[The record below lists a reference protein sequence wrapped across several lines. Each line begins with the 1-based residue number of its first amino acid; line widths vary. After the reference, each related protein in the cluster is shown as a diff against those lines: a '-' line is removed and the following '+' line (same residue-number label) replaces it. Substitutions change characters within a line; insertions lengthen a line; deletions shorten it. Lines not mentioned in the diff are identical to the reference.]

1 MWKRREQSKDGRG
14 RDEMEDSIVYEVR
27 SRGPWLR
34 GWIRLN
40 RTIGVRRRSE
50 LWGWDCNVEDRERCA
65 QVRLRGY
72 GRRVCAQCETSVVA

>member
-1 MWKRREQSKDGRG
+1 MWKRGEQSQDGRG

-34 GWIRLN
+34 RWIWLD

-50 LWGWDCNVEDRERCA
+50 FGGWDCNVED
-65 QVRLRGY
+65 
-72 GRRVCAQCETSVVA
+72 